1 MRDMILQALK
11 TKLLG
16 QMNGHIANI
25 EVMMTNPVGVGDH
38 PTIVETIEKELGAL
52 DSVNGKLNVLVKY
65 IERPATKEEPK
76 EIKDKSFQ
84 ENFIIEVLEFISEK
98 KLRVVPTSP
107 EIARF
112 VRSNRRYKELLPVG
126 IKL

>member
-38 PTIVETIEKELGAL
+38 PTIIDTIDKELTAL
-52 DSVNGKLNVLVKY
+52 EHANGKLNVLVKY
-65 IERPATKEEPK
+65 FERRTENAIEEKE
-76 EIKDKSFQ
+76 KSK
-84 ENFIIEVLEFISEK
+84 SK
-98 KLRVVPTSP
+98 
-107 EIARF
+107 
-112 VRSNRRYKELLPVG
+112 
-126 IKL
+126 